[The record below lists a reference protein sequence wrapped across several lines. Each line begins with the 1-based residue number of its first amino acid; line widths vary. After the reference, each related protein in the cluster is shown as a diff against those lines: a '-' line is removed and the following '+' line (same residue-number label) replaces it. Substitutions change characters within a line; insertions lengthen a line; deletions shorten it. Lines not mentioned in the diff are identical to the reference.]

1 MCRLSRTPTIYDAY
15 YKGFTWF
22 FRQVAIF
29 DFFVIFLILIGIF
42 EELVVVNPEIILIFL
57 IIFFIFQ
64 IYFRFGE
71 VFYVSFNENVKAL
84 IKIQT
89 IRRMVRSILFRKFL
103 FSNWLQ
109 KQGNLKFLYFR
120 LYDNLLY
127 IEE

>member
-1 MCRLSRTPTIYDAY
+1 MTLIIYNTHHY
-15 YKGFTWF
+15 YKGIYG
-22 FRQVAIF
+22 FRREIAIF
-29 DFFVIFLILIGIF
+29 DFLVVLLILIGVF
-42 EELVVVNPEIILIFL
+42 EELVVVNPEVILIFL

-71 VFYVSFNENVKAL
+71 AFYVSFNENVKAL
-84 IKIQT
+84 IKMQT
-89 IRRMVRSILFRKFL
+89 IRRMVRSNLFRKFI